1 MSLLQ
6 AFKESMANPYAGTGA
21 ATEQNRER
29 AAAIKE
35 ENTDTDSGSFLRA
48 FQSVTQEGFT
58 PPPSQPQS
66 VPAPQAQPRPSAIPN
81 AVKTQQVEAPRDYAA
96 TDFAA
101 DAGKMAGSTALGGV
115 AKAPAGVQAAA
126 KGLVRDV
133 MTGEMMDRGGTP
145 GMKTA
150 KLALMSFLDVIGA
163 RSLADQEKDNTKV
176 SIAVEKA
183 MSSAGIPGVEAL
195 ALYGDKVQK
204 DIQSSMSVEGK
215 KRLATS
221 SPKGNLFKG
230 ELSFG
235 DDPTFSGYALQVA
248 GVLGSLAPVLLT
260 AAVTKSPTAS
270 GAVGGAMAAGEGL
283 SSAQEYIGKLSHSQL
298 LENSPYYAKLVDN
311 GVTEAEAKKIV
322 TDKAGESAAL
332 LQGMVGTVGG
342 AVTGK
347 LVSGAYDDILRRL
360 GGRTI
365 AGRAAVGLAGGALEE
380 GVQEVGEGLASD
392 FGIRRMIANKEIGED
407 SAANFILGALGGG
420 ATGAVRGAI
429 SQQPT
434 PENALSDALDAGI
447 RDVKFSEGGTQR
459 AALQALDPNRGTV
472 NAVDNL
478 VSPNRSAIDPGG
490 LGAALG
496 GGQQTSA
503 IQSTAVQQPPSAA
516 QQRQTAVPGTSL
528 DTGGVAQAQQMS
540 PVNLANQNVDQ
551 QTATDLSVAPTPLPP
566 LGGGLS
572 GALNDSESQLLNQID
587 QQSETVVEQP
597 QTLKAALRGIESD
610 MNLAPGET
618 VNVTEVTGDKRLNAL
633 AKALYQAFGV
643 TTHWVDFGA
652 EGMTTSTGANLGGFN
667 GYRHDK
673 NTILVAP
680 NADFMDTTW
689 HELTHTL
696 EINHPDIYSA
706 LRDSI
711 LKNIDPQAK
720 KNLYDTLNQRRQA
733 EVGQSMSASELESEL
748 VAVTVGSQSKDPALL
763 QQLFDG
769 FTDKTLAAQ
778 FKDLLLE
785 ILNKISASLRGP
797 QYIADRA
804 KVIQARAAIVS
815 AFSAYQARQSQSTA
829 VAQQQTGAINDQ
841 SQVSNA
847 TTPAPAST
855 GSYAR
860 PISSQRGKS
869 QSDPI
874 ATRDEALFNARENP
888 AKPSRI
894 GLCHELTVMK
904 VAMSSNDSLSQVL
917 GVTKTNPTQKIWH
930 SVAKDVKTGSYWE
943 PIRDRWY
950 TPEAMGVFGFEPVME
965 FSATESRRESYRAGV
980 YADQTVY
987 KPRGWQQDYLEQGDY
1002 DSNLSINQ
1010 GPVNATQNRQQ
1021 QQDNQQQRQ
1030 RADSSLPESRQDRQQ
1045 QASQPQGSTAASR
1058 SNSPEQGAKA
1068 EPVVGGR
1075 FARIAPPASD
1085 PDGIIRVNGRKYAER
1100 TEPYTKEGTKTYLKR
1115 AVDTLSRPTSLP
1127 LEPEKFFKYS
1137 FKTYIVNVSD
1147 IDSNKS
1153 DAENVQGNENAPK
1166 RFLAAYDGIVDPRDA
1181 IAVQDLKNG
1190 RFKVIDGN
1198 GTLTAFKSYGWT
1210 SIPAN
1215 IFKSKAEFEAFE
1227 ERQAAAPTYRAY
1239 ILSNENRRQ
1248 LQALFR
1254 PTHARIVLDH
1264 ITANETDA
1272 AKPTKVEVV
1281 GLQDAEGIQVLVVVV
1296 DGRHMR
1302 DDGQLYHITLSAN
1315 PGSKTSDAG
1324 PMLKRQGYDS
1334 ITPFELNLP
1343 YGADYTAVNRR
1354 QDILDRLCDKKQNR
1368 PVAAEEYIKYPD
1380 ILKTVIATQN
1390 LLKMAVNVKKDF
1402 DAFGLEVAKT
1412 SGITYKAGP
1421 IKQFPKSFQKIWHDY
1436 DKDAALIKDVVRA
1449 TFVVDSQDDIKAAIQ
1464 AVLSAY
1470 PGSKLKHNRYDPDP
1484 AVVKVKGT
1492 GYRDVMFELSF
1503 GGMRVELQMN
1513 TPEMLA
1519 AKDIGHTL
1527 YDDQIPLQQELAKP
1541 STTQERAESLQAAI
1555 DELDR
1560 RQRVLYGAA
1569 FEAVQARSA
1578 ARAATSLRNSASDI
1592 STPSSRAVVSEY
1604 PQGGSLP
1611 TPEKNIQQSAWKP
1624 SGESVT
1630 GNLSAT
1636 LRNSVPSGNDS
1647 GNLTISDS
1655 PQTIPDGTTN
1665 PQNGGQAS
1673 RQIDSPLAAVVSQE
1687 EADARISR
1695 RQKRAPGVGAP
1706 TNDRQQFFMG
1716 GKRFVTGKITTQ
1728 DWLDRVND
1736 HMTLEDMQ
1744 DARAW
1749 YQQLHETF
1757 APIFGDKSTLFA
1769 LSWLLSQKNASPT
1782 MGLMNVLRGED
1793 VAKGKPVIKIA
1804 GLNHDA
1810 IVDVFSGRIPA
1821 GGIGAKLQDFVD
1833 SEIGKQFRTL
1843 MKDNPLGRQPAAID
1857 VWAQR
1862 DIGFLDSHTFEWV
1875 RKTFGGDAA
1884 NQLQVN
1890 NFEYDPILDQLSNDK
1905 ALSQISKDKTVDGEA
1920 QYEYGIDFY
1929 NDVVDMLNA
1938 QNYDGGGWT
1947 AAQVQAVGWVNMQRV
1962 MGVKAEFVRDILD
1975 GNTRRVSIGLA
1986 PGEGSRFAIT
1996 LGGEEISP
2004 TEAQK
2009 EISFLA
2015 EMSGVRVRKSISGVG
2030 AYLTSI
2036 EGSIQV
2042 DALGS
2047 PESIADFMDMVGYA
2061 FQQTEIISSRPM
2073 LSGNRGAIDVMSP
2086 GLASSEDAIRF
2097 FRAYLASNPPVKRG
2111 QSGDLIAP
2119 GFQQIKVN
2127 GVPGIRLI
2135 NSTGQFNEEQQ
2146 TELVLALND
2155 AADKIGIQLDNEL
2168 SGYVLVS
2175 LKSSKNDWVKD
2186 KDGKQFISSLANRG
2200 RVEEA
2205 RRLQRRYPPSRL
2217 DISGDQSIPAS
2228 GSFSRPV
2235 GFVGPAEPSGRPNPR
2250 SREGP
2255 GSQGEG
2261 GSVEGA
2267 IHYGRAPGLKFLSG
2281 SSFGSGIRGAE
2292 QNRLSQQG
2300 VDPRIKRRVYFY
2312 LPTQS
2317 GIPQPETGLGGAV
2330 YSANLTG
2337 LYDYSSMPPI
2347 KGQGNALETA
2357 ILDRGFSG
2365 YINREQGTAVV
2376 LDREVPVSFLGNS
2389 ADFAKTQRTIERI
2402 ATRDLTRSEGSELVR
2417 RPGNTPFTPQL
2428 LNSVKAVAPSFKLQN
2443 GEARVNASEA
2453 GGVNSAMEEAGLD
2466 FRFEAEPSRS
2476 EPFGQFQ
2483 RQLVQYASDGDPRA
2497 PALFGI
2503 SRTAPVMKK
2512 IGAPEQLLVISPGT
2526 VQKVT
2531 SPESVGKSTEDGFR
2545 KSPTR
2550 VGLLLPV
2557 KARIPLTVDEI
2568 IDVPRQ
2574 IWNPV
2579 AIIKTE
2585 TNSSGTRRAGYML
2598 VLDTPKNGNPVV
2610 AIVHDSV
2617 SFQGQLASEIASVYP
2632 VNEPGTLAEINS
2644 GLKGRLL
2651 LYLNKAKAIALNV
2664 KLQNKLNFKDA
2675 RPGAAGPG
2683 DTRTTFERL
2692 PNSNFNAFA
2701 RRFPLPPSRFVL
2713 PERTRREQFVENLFE
2728 NRMSRVEDIQEAVVD
2743 QGGTLQIRDAQG
2755 NLLGTTDI
2763 ATAQQRMRGAVRG
2776 RLDRFKKEV
2785 EIPLIQDAARLNVSL
2800 DDVAQFLYAT
2810 YAPER
2815 NLIIQT
2821 RNFSQFPTDGGSG
2834 MTNAEAAQ
2842 VLATFGASPNF
2853 ANLSAIAARFQ
2864 AITRMTQQHLLS
2876 NGLVDQQTI
2885 TQWQAENPNY
2895 VPLRGFELIDPDSGQ
2910 GLGVGS
2916 PGRLDPRNPFVKVA
2930 KGRESKAGQILENV
2944 LKDYADAVVLAEKN
2958 QVYRLLLRFV
2968 RDNPD
2973 PALWQVNAPAI
2984 KRSYVRN
2991 QLQSPL
2997 GYASGEVRISFENN
3011 QNPAETIAVRVQGRP
3026 VFIQVSDTGMLDDM
3040 KMAGAIGS
3048 GDQARLYFRI
3058 WSGTMSTL
3066 AKLRT
3071 TLSPVFV
3078 AIDAIRNAETGGFWN
3093 LVKHGPRQ
3101 AASVYAKTFKAARAA
3116 WEMERNNNWTGGM
3129 TPDITVRIPGQ
3140 PVQQLSLQQL
3150 YNMFRDDGG
3159 KVGYLDIKEIEEIQ
3173 RDIQTRFRAASVSG
3187 SLDPRT
3193 YGVQALNLVSKVEDL
3208 MLDAAGSIETSMR
3221 FASYMTRLQNGAT
3234 RQEAADSAKQV
3245 TVNFDRR
3252 GKWTP
3257 HLGLLYM
3264 FANAN
3269 IQGTKQTYD
3278 MIFKS
3283 GMAGAALGGS
3293 LMALGY
3299 AVAQIGS
3306 GDSGDDDQP
3315 YWDKQLYKQ
3324 SKIKNLLFFKANGDT
3339 ITIPMSYGSGFFVNL
3354 GYAMSDLQRGVPVP
3368 KVAAFLRDSFLTH
3381 FSPLGSAE
3389 NLATFVSP
3397 TLLDP
3402 VIVNATNRTEQ
3413 NIPLMPESPW
3423 QPGKPDSE
3431 KFWAATRGTMFQ
3443 QLSSY
3448 LNRETGGT
3456 AGYSGKVDISPEAM
3470 RFWSGWL
3477 TGGAGG
3483 FVRDAGE
3490 SIFLTS
3496 EIGSDAAFEKN
3507 KIPFIKAFF
3516 QNNTGKQNQMEF
3528 VKNSQEAERALDE
3541 WKLLFNSPQRRE
3553 EGTAERLRDDKKLRE
3568 LGGAVQAFKQALSG
3582 LRHEEIRI
3590 IDKKTAGDFD
3600 AAEAEERLKKLAE
3613 KKNDLYVRFNRS
3625 FYKGDPNTPGN

>member
-48 FQSVTQEGFT
+48 FQSVTQEGLS
-58 PPPSQPQS
+58 PPSQPSQPVS
-66 VPAPQAQPRPSAIPN
+66 APPAQPRPSAIPA
-81 AVKTQQVEAPRDYAA
+81 AVKQQQTEAPGDYAA
-96 TDFAA
+96 IDFAA
-101 DAGKMAGSTALGGV
+101 DAGKMAGSAALGGT
-115 AKAPAGVQAAA
+115 AQAPAGVQAAA

-133 MTGEMMDRGGTP
+133 ATGEMIDRGGTP

-150 KLALMSFLDVIGA
+150 KLALMSFLDVIGV
-163 RSLADQEKDNTKV
+163 RSLADQEKDRTKV
-176 SIAVEKA
+176 SVAVEKA
-183 MSSAGIPGVEAL
+183 MSGVGIPGVEAL
-195 ALYGDKVQK
+195 AAYGDKVQK
-204 DIQSSMSVEGK
+204 DIQSSISVEGK

-221 SPKGNLFKG
+221 NIKGNLFKG

-235 DDPTFSGYALQVA
+235 DDPSISGYALQLA

-260 AAVTKSPTAS
+260 GVVTKSGVAAGS
-270 GAVGGAMAAGEGL
+270 VGGAMAAGEGL
-283 SSAQEYIGKLSHSQL
+283 SNAQDYIGKLSHSQL
-298 LENSPYYAKLVDN
+298 LENSPYYAKLIDN

-332 LQGMVGTVGG
+332 LQGMVGAVGG

-347 LVSGAYDDILRRL
+347 LVAGAYDDILRRL

-365 AGRAAVGLAGGALEE
+365 AGRTAVGLTGGALEE

-392 FGIRRMIANKEIGED
+392 FGIRRMIENKEIGED
-407 SAANFILGALGGG
+407 SAANFILGAMGGG
-420 ATGAVRGAI
+420 AVGSVRGAI
-429 SQQPT
+429 SQNPT
-434 PENALSDALDAGI
+434 PANALSDALDAGI
-447 RDVKFSEGGTQR
+447 RDTKFSESGMQR

-496 GGQQTSA
+496 GGQQTSV
-503 IQSTAVQQPPSAA
+503 IQPTAVQQSLATA
-516 QQRQTAVPGTSL
+516 QQRQTAVPGTSV
-528 DTGGVAQAQQMS
+528 DTGGVAQAQDMS
-540 PVNLANQNVDQ
+540 LVNPTGQNVDQ
-551 QTATDLSVAPTPLPP
+551 QNTTDSAVAASV
-566 LGGGLS
+566 GGGLS

-696 EINHPDIYSA
+696 EVNHPDIYSA

-804 KVIQARAAIVS
+804 KVIQARTAIVS
-815 AFSAYQARQSQSTA
+815 AFSAYQARQSQTTA
-829 VAQQQTGAINDQ
+829 VAQQQTGAINGQ
-841 SQVSNA
+841 SPVSGA
-847 TTPAPAST
+847 TTVAATSAPTNT

-860 PISSQRGKS
+860 PISVQRGKS

-874 ATRDEALFNARENP
+874 ATGAEAFFDAQANP
-888 AKPSRI
+888 KKPSRI
-894 GLCHELTVMK
+894 GRCHELTVMK
-904 VAMSSNDSLSQVL
+904 VAMSSNEGLSQVL
-917 GVTKTNPTQKIWH
+917 CVTKTNPTQRIWH

-965 FSATESRRESYRAGV
+965 FSATESRRASSSAGV

-987 KPRGWQQDYLEQGDY
+987 QPRGWQKDYLEQGDY

-1010 GPVNATQNRQQ
+1010 GAANATQNGQQ
-1021 QQDNQQQRQ
+1021 QQGNQQQRQ
-1030 RADSSLPESRQDRQQ
+1030 GADSSLPEPQQNRQQ
-1045 QASQPQGSTAASR
+1045 PASQPQGSAAASR
-1058 SNSPEQGAKA
+1058 SNSPEQGEKAKPVA
-1068 EPVVGGR
+1068 EGR
-1075 FARIAPPASD
+1075 FARIAPPVSD
-1085 PDGIIRVNGRKYAER
+1085 PDGVIRVNGREYAER
-1100 TEPYTKEGTKTYLKR
+1100 TEPYTKEGTKAYLKR
-1115 AVDTLSRPTSLP
+1115 AVDTLGRPKFLP
-1127 LEPEKFFKYS
+1127 LEPEKFFRYS

-1153 DAENVQGNENAPK
+1153 DAENIQGNENAPK

-1181 IAVQDLKNG
+1181 IAIQDLGNG

-1239 ILSNENRRQ
+1239 ILSNQNRRQ
-1248 LQALFR
+1248 LQAFFK
-1254 PTHARIVLDH
+1254 PTHSRLVLDH

-1281 GLQDAEGIQVLVVVV
+1281 GLQDAEGIQALVVVV
-1296 DGRHMR
+1296 DGRHIR
-1302 DDGQLYHITLSAN
+1302 DDGQPYHITLSAN
-1315 PGSKTSDAG
+1315 EGTKTSDAG
-1324 PMLKRQGYDS
+1324 PMLQRQGYNS
-1334 ITPFELNLP
+1334 ITPFELKLP
-1343 YGADYTAVNRR
+1343 YGADYTAVNRQ
-1354 QDILDRLCDKKQNR
+1354 QDILDRLSDKEQNR
-1368 PVAAEEYIKYPD
+1368 PVATGEYIKYPL

-1390 LLKMAVNVKKDF
+1390 LLKMAINVKKDF

-1412 SGITYKAGP
+1412 NGITYKAGP
-1421 IKQFPKSFQKIWHDY
+1421 IKQFPKSFQKIWYDY
-1436 DKDAALIKDVVRA
+1436 KKDATRIKDVVRA
-1449 TFVVDSQDDIKAAIQ
+1449 TFVVDYQEDIPAAIQ
-1464 AVLSAY
+1464 AVLAAY
-1470 PGSKLKHNRYDPDP
+1470 PGSTLKHNRYDPDP
-1484 AVVKVKGT
+1484 AVAKVKGA

-1503 GGMRVELQMN
+1503 GGMLVELQMN
-1513 TPEMLA
+1513 TPEMMA
-1519 AKDIGHTL
+1519 AKEIGHKL
-1527 YDDQIPLQQELAKP
+1527 YDDQVPLQQELEKP
-1541 STTQERAESLQAAI
+1541 STTQERAQTLQAAI
-1555 DELDR
+1555 DELDQQ
-1560 RQRVLYGAA
+1560 QRVLYGAA
-1569 FEAVQARSA
+1569 FKAVQARSA
-1578 ARAATSLRNSASDI
+1578 ERAATILRNSASEI
-1592 STPSSRAVVSEY
+1592 STPSSRAVVSVY
-1604 PQGGSLP
+1604 NQGGSRP
-1611 TPEKNIQQSAWKP
+1611 TPGKNSQQSALNP

-1630 GNLSAT
+1630 GMSPET
-1636 LRNSVPSGNDS
+1636 LRNSVPSGNVS
-1647 GNLTISDS
+1647 GNATISDS
-1655 PQTIPDGTTN
+1655 PKTIPNGTIN

-1673 RQIDSPLAAVVSQE
+1673 RQIDSPFASVVSQE

-1695 RQKRAPGVGAP
+1695 RQKRLPGVGAP
-1706 TNDRQQFFMG
+1706 TNERKQFFMG
-1716 GKRFVTGKITTQ
+1716 GTRFVTGKITTQ

-1782 MGLMNVLRGED
+1782 MGMMNVLRGED
-1793 VAKGKPVIKIA
+1793 VAKGKPVNKIA

-1833 SEIGKQFRTL
+1833 SELGKQFRTL

-1890 NFEYDPILDQLSNDK
+1890 NFEYDPVLDQISNDK
-1905 ALSQISKDKTVDGEA
+1905 ALSEIRKDKTVSGEA

-1947 AAQVQAVGWVNMQRV
+1947 APQVQAVGWVNMQRV

-1996 LGGEEISP
+1996 LGGKEISP

-2015 EMSGVRVRKSISGVG
+2015 EMSGVRIRQSLSGVG
-2030 AYLTSI
+2030 AYLTSV

-2042 DALGS
+2042 ETLGS
-2047 PESIADFMDMVGYA
+2047 PESISDFMDMVGYA

-2073 LSGNRGAIDVMSP
+2073 LSGDRGAIDVVSP

-2097 FRAYLASNPPVKRG
+2097 FQAYLASNPPVKRG
-2111 QSGDLIAP
+2111 KSGDLIAP

-2135 NSTGQFNEEQQ
+2135 NNDGKFSEEQQ
-2146 TELVLALND
+2146 TNLVLALND
-2155 AADKIGIQLDNEL
+2155 AADKIGIELDNEQ
-2168 SGYVLVS
+2168 SGYLLVS
-2175 LKSSKNDWVKD
+2175 VKSSKNDWVKD
-2186 KDGKQFISSLANRG
+2186 KDGKQFISSLVDRG
-2200 RVEEA
+2200 RSEEA

-2235 GFVGPAEPSGRPNPR
+2235 GFVGPAEPAGRPNPR
-2250 SREGP
+2250 SREGA
-2255 GSQGEG
+2255 GSQGER

-2292 QNRLSQQG
+2292 QSRLSQQG

-2312 LPTQS
+2312 LPTQG
-2317 GIPQPETGLGGAV
+2317 GIPQPEAGLGGAI

-2357 ILDRGFSG
+2357 ILDRGFTG
-2365 YINREQGTAVV
+2365 YINREQGTVVV

-2389 ADFAKTQRTIERI
+2389 SDFAKTQRTIERI
-2402 ATRDLTRSEGSELVR
+2402 ATRDLTRAEGSELVR

-2428 LNSVKAVAPSFKLQN
+2428 LNSVRAVAPSFRLEN

-2453 GGVNSAMEEAGLD
+2453 DAVNSAMEEAGLE
-2466 FRFEAEPSRS
+2466 FRLETEPSRS
-2476 EPFGQFQ
+2476 PLGQFQ

-2512 IGAPEQLLVISPGT
+2512 IGAPEQLLVMTPGT

-2531 SPESVGKSTEDGFR
+2531 NPESVGKSTEDGFR

-2568 IDVPRQ
+2568 MDVSRQ

-2585 TNSSGTRRAGYML
+2585 SNASGTRRAGYML
-2598 VLDTPKNGNPVV
+2598 VLDTPKEGNPVV

-2617 SFQGQLASEIASVYP
+2617 NFQGQLASEIASVYP

-2644 GLKGRLL
+2644 SLKGKLL
-2651 LYLNKAKAIALNV
+2651 LYLNKAKAIALNL
-2664 KLQNKLNFKDA
+2664 KLQSKLNFKDA

-2683 DTRTTFERL
+2683 DTKTTFERL

-2701 RRFPLPPSRFVL
+2701 RRFPPVPSRFTL
-2713 PERTRREQFVENLFE
+2713 PERTAREQFVENLFE
-2728 NRMSRVEDIQEAVVD
+2728 NRMSRVEDIQEAVVE
-2743 QGGTLQIRDAQG
+2743 QGGTLQVRDAQG

-2785 EIPLIQDAARLNVSL
+2785 EIPLIQDAARLNVNL
-2800 DDVAQFLYAT
+2800 DEVAQFLYAT

-2821 RNFSQFPTDGGSG
+2821 RNSSQFPTDGGSG

-2842 VLATFGASPNF
+2842 VLATFRASPNF
-2853 ANLSAIAARFQ
+2853 ANLSAISARFQ

-3101 AASVYAKTFKAARAA
+3101 AASVYAKTYKAARAA
-3116 WEMERNNNWTGGM
+3116 WEMERGNNWTGGM

-3173 RDIQTRFRAASVSG
+3173 KDIQTRFRAASVAG

-3193 YGVQALNLVSKVEDL
+3193 YGIQALNLVSKVEDL

-3234 RQEAADSAKQV
+3234 RQEATDSAKQV

-3269 IQGTKQTYD
+3269 IQGSKQTYNL
-3278 MIFKS
+3278 IFKS
-3283 GMAGAALGGS
+3283 GVAGAALGGS

-3315 YWDKQLYKQ
+3315 YWDKHLYKQ

-3339 ITIPMSYGSGFFVNL
+3339 ITIPMSYGTGFFVNL
-3354 GYAMSDLQRGVPVP
+3354 GYAMSDLQRGVPAA

-3402 VIVNATNRTEQ
+3402 IIVNASNRTEQ

-3423 QPGKPDSE
+3423 EPSKPNSE

-3443 QLSSY
+3443 QLSAY
-3448 LNRETGGT
+3448 LNKETGGT

-3496 EIGSDAAFEKN
+3496 EIGNDAAFEKN

-3528 VKNSQEAERALDE
+3528 AKNSEEAERALTE

-3553 EGTAERLRDDKKLRE
+3553 DGTAERLRDDKKLRE
-3568 LGGAVQAFKQALSG
+3568 LGGAVQAYKQALSG

-3590 IDKKTAGDFD
+3590 IDKKTAGDYD
-3600 AAEAEERLKKLAE
+3600 SAEAEERLKKLSE
-3613 KKNDLYVRFNRS
+3613 KKDRLYVRFNRS
-3625 FYKGDPNTPGN
+3625 FYKADPNTPGN